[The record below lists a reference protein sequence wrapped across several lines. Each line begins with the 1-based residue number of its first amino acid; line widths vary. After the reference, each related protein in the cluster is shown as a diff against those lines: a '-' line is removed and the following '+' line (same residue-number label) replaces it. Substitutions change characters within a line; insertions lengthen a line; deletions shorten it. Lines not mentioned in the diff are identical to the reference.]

1 MICAKAPFMAVAPK
15 SGAGTDDKAP
25 IKLPI
30 GVRAAAT
37 ITTFLFMFVGFV
49 LGSHFGREF
58 NQIKLHPNGF
68 GVKTKAIT
76 SYFEIN
82 GFKKNEKDF
91 VLYQVDFK

>member
-1 MICAKAPFMAVAPK
+1 MAVAPN
-15 SGAGTDDKAP
+15 SGADTVDKAP

-58 NQIKLHPNGF
+58 NQIKLHANGF
-68 GVKTKAIT
+68 
-76 SYFEIN
+76 
-82 GFKKNEKDF
+82 D
-91 VLYQVDFK
+91 